1 MRRRNVKKE
10 KKWGAANFLK
20 RGTIQMQMSQK
31 LCRVI
36 GFSGKVSL
44 SPSRYPLPILLRSL
58 SPKIAN
64 ANNRGK
70 DRPWLHRE
78 NERNEEGQPREACE
92 E

>member
-10 KKWGAANFLK
+10 KKIGSSKLSQTRNDSDANVAE
-20 RGTIQMQMSQK
+20 IMSRN
-31 LCRVI
+31 RVFWK
-36 GFSGKVSL
+36 GL
-44 SPSRYPLPILLRSL
+44 PLRYPLSILLRSL

>member
-1 MRRRNVKKE
+1 
-10 KKWGAANFLK
+10 
-20 RGTIQMQMSQK
+20 MQMSQK

-44 SPSRYPLPILLRSL
+44 SVIPFPSSFVRSL

>member
-1 MRRRNVKKE
+1 MGSSKLSQTRNDSD
-10 KKWGAANFLK
+10 ANVAE
-20 RGTIQMQMSQK
+20 IMSRN
-31 LCRVI
+31 RV
-36 GFSGKVSL
+36 FWKSL
-44 SPSRYPLPILLRSL
+44 PLRYPLPILLRSL